1 MKKTLLTLLT
11 ASALLLNGCNTDSRD
26 SEAVSGSNLETDEAP
41 LDEKVYTSVEEM
53 PEYPGG
59 LEAMYQFLGDNILY
73 PEQAKKANV
82 QGKVFLSL
90 VISSTGKIRDVKVLK
105 GVGFGMDEEAE
116 RVVKRMPKWQ
126 PGRED
131 GKEVAVRYNLPVDF
145 LLNKQ
150 LPI

>member
-82 QGKVFLSL
+82 QGKVFLSF
-90 VISSTGKIRDVKVLK
+90 VISSTGKIRDV
-105 GVGFGMDEEAE
+105 
-116 RVVKRMPKWQ
+116 
-126 PGRED
+126 
-131 GKEVAVRYNLPVDF
+131 
-145 LLNKQ
+145 
-150 LPI
+150 